1 MNKKYIS
8 KKLYNIDGNDIT
20 VFKIDND
27 TNGNPRYVV
36 HFLSLN
42 INDYKNINSL
52 YGFNKY
58 RAKWFGGGVVFK
70 SFDIEETL
78 QYALNKVKEAEGT
91 RLWKN

>member
-1 MNKKYIS
+1 MNKNYIS
-8 KKLYNIDGNDIT
+8 KKTYNIDGNDIT
-20 VFKIDND
+20 TFKINND

-42 INDYKNINSL
+42 IDDYKNINSL

-58 RAKWFGGGVVFK
+58 RAKWFGGGVVFQ

-78 QYALNKVKEAEGT
+78 YYALNKVKEVEGKK
-91 RLWKN
+91 LWKN